1 MLRIVLSGGPCSG
14 KTTSKSRVKTEL
26 SEKLG
31 LNVFIVPEAA
41 TDIIQSG
48 IYPGENISMEQFQ
61 EFVLV
66 KQLENERM
74 VLDAIEKYFD
84 PNKSVVIYDRGILDQ
99 FAYVSKEFLIEL
111 LKKNGMTVED
121 VTARY
126 DAIIHMVTAA
136 KGTDVYTTENN
147 AARRE
152 SAEEAIQV
160 DERTL
165 EGNMMH
171 HNLHVVDNSTD
182 FEQKVGKVL
191 SIIFSLTEE
200 FLDIQAPAP
209 MEIERK
215 FLIRK
220 PDFGRKELQDA
231 TKSNIVQ
238 TYLRAPENS
247 EVPYERRIRQRIRVS
262 DTLDKPANHYMFTY
276 TEKTPLPGNSMKRI
290 ERERILSMKEYVGL
304 MSEADTNLHQIC
316 KDRYCFLYDGQYFEL
331 DIYEFPEILAGA
343 IASLPEIN
351 EVPETI
357 KVSVEDCAILEIELP
372 DENTE
377 VKIPEFIDVIAEVT
391 DDERFKN
398 HSIAGSLS

>member
-14 KTTSKSRVKTEL
+14 KTTSKSKIKTWL

-61 EFVLV
+61 EFVLT

-74 VLDAIEKYFD
+74 VLDAIKKYFD
-84 PNKSVVIYDRGILDQ
+84 PDKSVVVYDRGILDQ
-99 FAYVSKEFLIEL
+99 FAYVSKEYMIEL
-111 LKKNGMTVED
+111 LKKNNMTVED
-121 VTARY
+121 VAARY

-152 SAEEAIQV
+152 SAEEAILV
-160 DERTL
+160 DEKTL

-215 FLIRK
+215 FLIKK
-220 PDFGRKELQDA
+220 PDFGRKELKEA

-238 TYLRAPENS
+238 TYLRSPKDS
-247 EVPYERRIRQRIRVS
+247 VVPCERRIRQRIRVS
-262 DTLDKPANHYMFTY
+262 EGDVANRPSSHYTFTY
-276 TEKTPLPGNSMKRI
+276 TEKTSIPGNTMKRI
-290 ERERILSMKEYVGL
+290 ERERILSMKEYVSL
-304 MSEADTNLHQIC
+304 MSEADTNLHQIR
-316 KDRYCFLYDGQYFEL
+316 KDRYCFLYEGQYFEL

-343 IASLPEIN
+343 IESLPEIN
-351 EVPETI
+351 EVH
-357 KVSVEDCAILEIELP
+357 VEDCAILEIELP

>member
-14 KTTSKSRVKTEL
+14 KTTSKSKIKTEL

-61 EFVLV
+61 EFVLT

-74 VLDAIEKYFD
+74 VLDAIKKYFD
-84 PNKSVVIYDRGILDQ
+84 PDKSVVVYDRGILDQ
-99 FAYVSKEFLIEL
+99 FAYVSKEYMIEL
-111 LKKNGMTVED
+111 LKKNNMAIED
-121 VTARY
+121 VTERY

-152 SAEEAIQV
+152 SAEEAILV
-160 DERTL
+160 DEKTL

-215 FLIRK
+215 FLIKK
-220 PDFGRKELQDA
+220 PDFGRKELKEA

-238 TYLRAPENS
+238 TYLRTPENS

-343 IASLPEIN
+343 IGSLPEIR
-351 EVPETI
+351 EVP
-357 KVSVEDCAILEIELP
+357 VEDCAILEIELP
-372 DENTE
+372 DEDTE

>member
-14 KTTSKSRVKTEL
+14 KTTSKSKIKTWL

-61 EFVLV
+61 EFVLT

-74 VLDAIEKYFD
+74 VLDAIKKYFD
-84 PNKSVVIYDRGILDQ
+84 PDKSVVVYDRGILDQ
-99 FAYVSKEFLIEL
+99 FAYVSKEYMIEL

-121 VTARY
+121 VAARY

-182 FEQKVGKVL
+182 FEQKVGNVL

-238 TYLRAPENS
+238 TYLRSPENAT
-247 EVPYERRIRQRIRVS
+247 ETYERRIRQRIRVS
-262 DTLDKPANHYMFTY
+262 DTLDKPASHYMFTY
-276 TEKTPLPGNSMKRI
+276 TEKTPLPGPGNSMKRI

-343 IASLPEIN
+343 IESLPEIN
-351 EVPETI
+351 EVH
-357 KVSVEDCAILEIELP
+357 VEDCAILEIELP
-372 DENTE
+372 NENTE